1 MKVTTTSYFDES
13 KYEVIGLVDSV
24 TTRAISEFRQYFAQL
39 TGIFGG
45 KNDLLNSK
53 FLKARNDAI
62 DELRRKADDM
72 GADMLI
78 GVSLTTDVV
87 NMGGTEFLTYAGLGT
102 AIRRKDGSTSDSVE
116 GGGKKRRRTTLRN
129 KKVKV

>member
-1 MKVTTTSYFDES
+1 MKVTTTTYFDES

-53 FLKARNDAI
+53 FLKARDDAI
-62 DELRRKADDM
+62 QELKNKADDM

-102 AIRRKDGSTSDSVE
+102 ALRRKDKTTSDSMD
-116 GGGKKRRRTTLRN
+116 GGKRRRTLRKN
-129 KKVKV
+129 KA